1 MWRSS
6 SRVRRTRREPG
17 ADALRWRLAVRLF
30 VAINLPAPVRD
41 LVHEA
46 TSPLRDAAAW
56 VSWTPR
62 DKLHLTVKFIGE
74 RDGTM
79 VTPLA
84 GELARTANR
93 HAPMMIG
100 LGGIGAF
107 PNFRRP
113 HVVWMGVEAH
123 PRLELLHHDVEQ
135 ACERHGIE
143 VEGRAFRPH
152 LTLGRV
158 GRRPDPDA
166 LRALARARRD
176 VTLRTEISVDS
187 VDLMRSELQ
196 PEGARHTLVAAAP
209 LRGA

>member
-1 MWRSS
+1 M
-6 SRVRRTRREPG
+6 
-17 ADALRWRLAVRLF
+17 
-30 VAINLPAPVRD
+30 AINLPAPVRD
-41 LVHEA
+41 TVYEA
-46 TSPLRDAAAW
+46 ASPLRDAAGW

-74 RDGTM
+74 QPDAIVAAVARD
-79 VTPLA
+79 L
-84 GELARTANR
+84 ERTASR
-93 HAPMMIG
+93 HAPIALG

-113 HVVWMGVEAH
+113 HVVWVGVEPH

-135 ACERHGIE
+135 ACERHGID

-158 GRRPDPDA
+158 GRRPDPEA
-166 LRALARARRD
+166 VRSLARARRD
-176 VTLRTEISVDS
+176 VTFRTEIVVDS
-187 VDLMRSELQ
+187 VDLMRSELR